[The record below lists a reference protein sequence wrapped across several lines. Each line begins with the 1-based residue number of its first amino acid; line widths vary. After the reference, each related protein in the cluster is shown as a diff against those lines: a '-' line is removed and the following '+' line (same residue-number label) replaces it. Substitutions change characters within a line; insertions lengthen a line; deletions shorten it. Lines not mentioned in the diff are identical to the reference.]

1 MWILSEIFGR
11 FLGMLMSRVLVL
23 LLTAAFVFGVLLGR
37 KPEVSQASITGA
49 GQAVQLML
57 SIGGTLCFWSG
68 LMEVMDRSGLSKGI
82 ARLLQPLISRLFGP
96 DGKDEEARAAISQ
109 NMAANLLGLGSAATP
124 AGLRAARRLHT
135 LAESRGETCHRVF
148 LLIVI
153 NTASIQLLPT
163 SVAAV
168 RAANGC
174 ASPYDILPAV
184 WLASAVSVTV
194 GIAAARLL
202 QRFCP

>member
-1 MWILSEIFGR
+1 
-11 FLGMLMSRVLVL
+11 MLMSRVLVL

-37 KPEVSQASITGA
+37 MPEVSQASIAGA

-109 NMAANLLGLGSAATP
+109 NMAANLLSLGSAATP

-135 LAESRGETCHRVF
+135 LAEMGVVLSVSRQMPPG
-148 LLIVI
+148 
-153 NTASIQLLPT
+153 
-163 SVAAV
+163 
-168 RAANGC
+168 
-174 ASPYDILPAV
+174 
-184 WLASAVSVTV
+184 
-194 GIAAARLL
+194 
-202 QRFCP
+202 

>member
-1 MWILSEIFGR
+1 
-11 FLGMLMSRVLVL
+11 MLMSRVLVL

-37 KPEVSQASITGA
+37 MPEVSQASITGA

-168 RAANGC
+168 RAAN
-174 ASPYDILPAV
+174 APYDILPAV

-194 GIAAARLL
+194 GILAARLL
-202 QRFCP
+202 RRLCP